1 MRKLFSLCI
10 GRDLGVKLNTCTS
23 FSVAFYYFYMHIH
36 LHDICAYL
44 YLSINDFKLQ
54 LSHVCTHML
63 VDYNTLV
70 LECRLRAGR

>member
-10 GRDLGVKLNTCTS
+10 GRALGVKLNTCTS
-23 FSVAFYYFYMHIH
+23 FNSVAFYYFYMHIH
-36 LHDICAYL
+36 DICA